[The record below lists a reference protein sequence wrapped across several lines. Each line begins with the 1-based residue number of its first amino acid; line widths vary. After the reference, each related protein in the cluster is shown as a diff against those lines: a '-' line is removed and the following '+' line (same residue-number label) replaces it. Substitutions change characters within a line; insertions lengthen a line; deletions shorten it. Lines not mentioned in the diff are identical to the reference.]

1 MSQFPHTY
9 QQWMDCFQRLQ
20 ANPRDLET
28 LAQVRGGTCSGTP
41 SELFLSR
48 LSDTVSVMLSGC
60 TRKFLRQLD
69 QTLADGEPDMAVL
82 LAKRLRKQL
91 RDSMFYRDLPFLSQT
106 YIETLDTGYAQQLQ
120 AFWQD
125 LLKQLDKTARE
136 SMNPAMEDLAQ
147 ELRRIR
153 LTDSNGSEKTQ

>member
-1 MSQFPHTY
+1 
-9 QQWMDCFQRLQ
+9 
-20 ANPRDLET
+20 
-28 LAQVRGGTCSGTP
+28 
-41 SELFLSR
+41 
-48 LSDTVSVMLSGC
+48 
-60 TRKFLRQLD
+60 
-69 QTLADGEPDMAVL
+69 MAVL

-147 ELRRIR
+147 DLRRIR